1 MGIRTTK
8 QSKSLSRFVFLFLLT
23 LSAALGAAGFILFF
37 EGEKPAI
44 SLAGTSDFLAKTDTV
59 NVEITDQKSGIR
71 QISVTVS
78 QGDIE
83 HELYTVTNAREK
95 YYGQVGP
102 LRVSHSL
109 PFDSSTLG
117 FKDGPLVITVS
128 AYDFSFRGM
137 LSGNESSVSK
147 NVTLDT
153 KPPRIQILH
162 SERYISPGGSGIV
175 IYRLSDA
182 QSRHGAVLNGKFNPG
197 HLVGDGRDDAYI
209 AFFALP
215 YDADKIEGSKI
226 EAIDIAGNKASVPF
240 STIYKQAD
248 QKSDRINIG
257 DSFLS
262 TKIPEFEQYHPE
274 MSGSLLEKYL
284 YTNQDIRQANNQKI
298 SELCSDSVSEKLW
311 QGRFHRM
318 AGSSRAGFADHRTYY
333 YQGKPIDQQVHL
345 GMDIASTRRADVKA
359 ANAGRVVYADYLG
372 IYGNMVLLDHGQGV
386 FSLYSHLS
394 QINVA
399 PEDMVDQQTVLGLTG
414 TSGMAGGDHLHF
426 SMLINGI
433 FTTPKEWWDSHWIDV
448 TINEPLVDSRF

>member
-1 MGIRTTK
+1 MGIRTAKRST
-8 QSKSLSRFVFLFLLT
+8 SPSNFILLFLLV
-23 LSAALGAAGFILFF
+23 LVVALGAIGFILFF
-37 EGEKPAI
+37 EGEKPVI
-44 SLAGTSDFLAKTDTV
+44 SLAETSEYLGKTDTI
-59 NVEITDQKSGIR
+59 NVEITDRKSGIR
-71 QISVTVS
+71 QINVTVS
-78 QGDIE
+78 QGDIQK
-83 HELYTVTNAREK
+83 ELYTVTNAREK
-95 YYGQVGP
+95 YTGQVGP
-102 LRVSHSL
+102 LRDSNSL
-109 PFDSSTLG
+109 PFDSNELG
-117 FKDGPLVITVS
+117 FKDGPLTITVT
-128 AYDFSFRGM
+128 AHDFSFRGM
-137 LSGNESSVSK
+137 FSGNESSVSK
-147 NVTLDT
+147 NVILDT
-153 KPPRIQILH
+153 KPPRIRILH

-182 QSRHGAVLNGKFNPG
+182 KSRHGAVLNGKFNPG
-197 HLVGDGRDDAYI
+197 HLVGDGRDDTYI

-215 YDADKIEGSKI
+215 YDAEKIEESHI
-226 EAIDIAGNKASVPF
+226 DAIDIAGNKASVPF
-240 STIYKQAD
+240 SSIFKQAD
-248 QKSDRINIG
+248 QKFDRINISDG
-257 DSFLS
+257 FLS
-262 TKIPEFEQYHPE
+262 AKIPEFEQYHPE

-284 YTNQDIRQANNQKI
+284 YTNQDIRQANNRRI
-298 SELCSDSVSEKLW
+298 SELCADSVSERLW

-399 PEDMVDQQTVLGLTG
+399 PGDMVEQQSVLGLTG

-426 SMLINGI
+426 SMLINGV
-433 FTTPKEWWDSHWIDV
+433 FATPKEWWDSHWIEV